1 VPWEACSLDKYH
13 RLGERTV
20 NQMVPKCPAVL
31 SIIGWHAG
39 ESPADI
45 VRRKR
50 ADIQKTSSTIWL
62 YQSQLASIQDVQ
74 HFGVAY
80 PNPAVYFLEGS
91 AYPAKTTQ
99 AAREMSSNGS
109 SSWVPLPRGIG
120 KVTGRLPSGG
130 LFIGALTS
138 PLLNHDIDL
147 WEFFE
152 HSTSKPLRFRQGAST
167 ACVLISQ
174 AGAVQGMKSRVRKVV
189 AIGQLTP
196 PYAVYLR

>member
-1 VPWEACSLDKYH
+1 
-13 RLGERTV
+13 V